1 MTGFASH
8 LLKKAKHPIH
18 EAVATKQ
25 RWRVIRWDGTVLAG
39 SASRESAQ
47 RVCRIVCTGQRDG
60 YALVT
65 GVRS

>member
-25 RWRVIRWDGTVLAG
+25 RWRVIRWDGAVLAG
-39 SASRESAQ
+39 SASRDVAE
-47 RVCRIVCTGQRDG
+47 RVCRLISTGQRPG